1 MKKIL
6 VCTQFR
12 SAGSNCAAKHLGLL
26 PDMLRDAFASANVS
40 CEVGEI
46 KCFSRCNEG
55 PNVKLHPDGK
65 FWSHVD
71 ADSIPEIIQ
80 FIKNS

>member
-6 VCTQFR
+6 VCTQLR
-12 SAGSNCAAKHLGLL
+12 SAGSNCAAKHSGLL
-26 PDMLRDAFASANVS
+26 PDMLRDAF
-40 CEVGEI
+40 GEI

-71 ADSIPEIIQ
+71 ANTIPEIIQ